1 MREIKSD
8 NERNGV
14 VVYQLLLQRPD
25 GEIAGNLPLPI
36 EITIQGNE
44 VRAEINGST
53 PWTPAL
59 NQVYNKLSGDSWQQQ
74 EFLQSLASELVVAA
88 MKDAMQPYLASER
101 TPITEEEADNPQTSL
116 FGDF

>member
-1 MREIKSD
+1 MRELD
-8 NERNGV
+8 RNGV
-14 VVYQLLLQRPD
+14 VVYQLLMQRPD

-59 NQVYNKLSGDSWQQQ
+59 HEVYNKISNDTDKQQ
-74 EFLQSLASELVVAA
+74 ELLESLASELVVIA

-101 TPITEEEADNPQTSL
+101 TPITEDSPQTKL

>member
-14 VVYQLLLQRPD
+14 VVYQLILQRPD
-25 GEIAGNLPLPI
+25 GEVAGNLPVPV
-36 EITIQGNE
+36 EITIKGGT

-53 PWTPAL
+53 PWTPPL
-59 NQVYNKLSGDSWQQQ
+59 HDVYRKIGDDTARQQKLL
-74 EFLQSLASELVVAA
+74 ESLASEMVVAA
-88 MKDAMQPYLASER
+88 MKDAMAPYLSSER